1 MTSRVNN
8 AKSAQI
14 PKKSAEPKTPIYGP
28 QRQAVELTIGAL
40 DRAGLLNDDNAAIVE
55 IARGLASM
63 VDLEPD
69 SGVLWREYRA
79 AEKTLR
85 EEIKANG
92 DPYEELIRSLSA
104 PMGNEA
110 NEKPANSRA

>member
-1 MTSRVNN
+1 MTTGANKP
-8 AKSAQI
+8 KSTQI
-14 PKKSAEPKTPIYGP
+14 RRNTEKPKTPIYGP
-28 QRQAVELTIGAL
+28 QRSAVELTIGAL
-40 DRAGLLNDDNAAIVE
+40 ERAGLLNDDNAAIVE

-92 DPYEELIRSLSA
+92 DPYEELLRSLSA

-110 NEKPANSRA
+110 NEKPANSRP

>member
-1 MTSRVNN
+1 MPSN
-8 AKSAQI
+8 
-14 PKKSAEPKTPIYGP
+14 PKKSPQKRANPVKSKTAHYGP
-28 QRQAVELTIGAL
+28 QRTAIELSIEAL
-40 DRAGLLNDDNAAIVE
+40 AQAGLLNDENAAIVE

-85 EEIKANG
+85 EEIKDNG
-92 DPYEELIRSLSA
+92 DPYEELLRNLSTE
-104 PMGNEA
+104 MGNAE
-110 NEKPANSRA
+110 N